1 MPSVLI
7 ADCDHGSLEPEREL
21 LEAAGVEL
29 RVGGGGDADVL
40 IVQYA
45 TVDGALLDRMPRCR
59 AVVRYGVGVD
69 TIDLEAATARGVW
82 VVNVPDY
89 GTEEVADHAIA
100 LMLAL
105 LRGVVVL
112 DRSVRAGDWADRAA
126 GELRATG
133 RTVRRRGVGPVEQLT
148 PQERQ
153 TAQAVAAGRTTREA
167 AAALFLSPKTVEF
180 HLRNVYI
187 KLGIHSREDL
197 VRAMA
202 EGV

>member
-7 ADCDHGSLEPEREL
+7 ADCDHASLDPERRL

-40 IVQYA
+40 VVQYA
-45 TVDGALLDRMPRCR
+45 TVDGALLDRMPSCR

-69 TIDLEAATARGVW
+69 TVDVEAATARGVW

-89 GTEEVADHAIA
+89 GTEEVADHTIA

-112 DRSVRAGDWADRAA
+112 TARCAQANG
-126 GELRATG
+126 
-133 RTVRRRGVGPVEQLT
+133 RRRGRCSSRSRHRVTLY
-148 PQERQ
+148 
-153 TAQAVAAGRTTREA
+153 ATRA
-167 AAALFLSPKTVEF
+167 
-180 HLRNVYI
+180 
-187 KLGIHSREDL
+187 
-197 VRAMA
+197 
-202 EGV
+202 